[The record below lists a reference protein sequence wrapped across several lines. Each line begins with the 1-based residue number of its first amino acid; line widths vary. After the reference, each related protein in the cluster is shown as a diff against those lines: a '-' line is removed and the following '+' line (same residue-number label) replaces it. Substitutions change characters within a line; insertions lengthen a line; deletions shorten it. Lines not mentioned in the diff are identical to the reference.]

1 MKTLNLY
8 KVWKVL
14 NFLNEQEE
22 IYNNKDIYPCFLGTR
37 SSYYIVDFE
46 NFLEYYS
53 FKIDVNDIVIFNDDG
68 VPYED
73 FTNQD
78 FSHIS
83 QELLEFDEKELE
95 DWCGRQVK
103 AHIKE
108 VQHMQQNEKE
118 NIKNQIEIL
127 TKRLEKL

>member
-22 IYNNKDIYPCFLGTR
+22 LYNNQDIYPCFLGR
-37 SSYYIVDFE
+37 SSFYCIVDFE

-53 FKIDVNDIVIFNDDG
+53 FKIDENDIVIFNDDG

-83 QELLEFDEKELE
+83 QELLDFSEKEIK
-95 DWCGRQVK
+95 DWCSKQVK
-103 AHIKE
+103 VYLEE
-108 VQHMQQNEKE
+108 VQCMRQNEKE
-118 NIKNQIEIL
+118 NIKSQIEIL